1 VIMDKLLD
9 FLLYHA
15 KFASFVRNRLHRSKK
30 TIPGDPDAL
39 NLPIQMD
46 FWIIPQCV
54 TEPGIDDVIRDGVS
68 SNYEHKLPLKFGDE
82 IIGDIGEILSKVD
95 PEGTFHVTVELTRPS
110 SLFDKTLVKR
120 FNELRRKLPEEHG
133 QRYIFIVDRRDPE
146 SRNDPNYKFNGQKN
160 WVDTLYILCPSGLH
174 QSYSEVPPSSEL
186 YPETLIEHTLECLL
200 PLSQNEEKRIGAKH
214 VCNGYMFATSYQLFQ
229 EDKVKTYF
237 MSNGY
242 AQRFS
247 QYEYQYYWPRLFMKV
262 DGKFQDEVYTDSSIS
277 EHRRDFEKF
286 FENYEDREHFRFK
299 RYTMSLA
306 EDTNDGL

>member
-1 VIMDKLLD
+1 M
-9 FLLYHA
+9 
-15 KFASFVRNRLHRSKK
+15 
-30 TIPGDPDAL
+30 G
-39 NLPIQMD
+39 
-46 FWIIPQCV
+46 IPQCV
-54 TEPGIDDVIRDGVS
+54 SEPGIDDVIRDGVS
-68 SNYEHKLPLKFGDE
+68 SNYEHKLPLQFGDE
-82 IIGDIGEILSKVD
+82 MIGNIGDILSEID
-95 PEGTFHVTVELTRPS
+95 PDGDFHVTVELTRQS
-110 SLFDKTLVKR
+110 SLFYKTLVKR
-120 FNELRRKLPEEHG
+120 FNELRRKLKENHG

-146 SRNDPNYKFNGQKN
+146 SFNDPNYKLNGQKH
-160 WVDTLYILCPSGLH
+160 WVDRLYILCPSGLH
-174 QSYSEVPPSSEL
+174 QKHAEMPSKCEL

-200 PLSQNEEKRIGAKH
+200 PLSQSEDRKIGGKH

-242 AQRFS
+242 AQRFT

-299 RYTMSLA
+299 RYTMSFA